1 MDTYKQQLIEFYNSR
16 TTYDTEEGTRHP
28 LEARILLETVPLKS
42 GQKVLDIAT
51 GTGLVAIAA
60 AQKVGSEGYVI
71 GIDMTPG
78 MLHQARQKIAAAK
91 LQNIELIEADV
102 EYFNFS
108 DRSFDVV
115 FCCEAIVLFPDI
127 LAMLQKWH
135 RSLKTGGFV
144 AFTCPPETAY
154 MASLHKRICTRVL
167 GVSLPHIL
175 EPLGTPEKCRNLL
188 EQAGFKDIEI
198 QIVPSGRYRNLMDNR
213 LSCTVIKIN
222 FQDNPLLSKLSQEQL
237 EQLQDEYRLEI
248 EKLTSDRGF
257 WEDTTKFFVCGRK

>member
-1 MDTYKQQLIEFYNSR
+1 
-16 TTYDTEEGTRHP
+16 
-28 LEARILLETVPLKS
+28 
-42 GQKVLDIAT
+42 
-51 GTGLVAIAA
+51 
-60 AQKVGSEGYVI
+60 
-71 GIDMTPG
+71 
-78 MLHQARQKIAAAK
+78 
-91 LQNIELIEADV
+91 
-102 EYFNFS
+102 
-108 DRSFDVV
+108 
-115 FCCEAIVLFPDI
+115 
-127 LAMLQKWH
+127 
-135 RSLKTGGFV
+135 
-144 AFTCPPETAY
+144 